1 MKRDTLFS
9 PLSAKATK
17 IMLLGAGELGKEVI
31 IEAARLGFF
40 TIAVDRYEGAPGQQ
54 VAHKAYSGN
63 LKDAG
68 FLRSIIEQEKP
79 DYIVPEIEA
88 INLDTLFDLE
98 KEGWNIIPN
107 AKATYTAMQ
116 RERIREMIVK
126 TGVPV
131 SEYYYASSFPELQQA
146 CNKAGY
152 PCWVKAIQDSSG
164 SGSSKVTSLQEI
176 EAAYEKAISQARG
189 SAERLIVEKNIAFDV
204 EITELVIRHYDEKG
218 KIKTSFCHPIGQYQ
232 TRGGDYHSSWQMAGI
247 SEKAEKKVY
256 EIAKKITDAL
266 GGVGV
271 FGCELFVKGDDVW
284 ANECS
289 ARPHDTGMVTFASHQ
304 IGFSEAAL
312 HVRAITGLPIP
323 TQKHLGFDVVPIL
336 TPAASHVIL
345 SPVDGFDP
353 GYTNLSAVLQEPGVT
368 LLLFGKNEAHRNRR
382 MGVVLATDPD
392 VARAREKAEI
402 AAHNIE
408 ISTRKNPQWHRQDS
422 REKHIF
428 KDAAKRASKAKKTMA

>member
-1 MKRDTLFS
+1 MKRDTLYS

-31 IEAARLGFF
+31 IEAMRLGFF

-54 VAHKAYSGN
+54 IANRSYTGN
-63 LKDAG
+63 LKEAG
-68 FLRSIIEQEKP
+68 FLRSIIEKEKP

-88 INLDTLFDLE
+88 INLDVLFELE
-98 KEGWNIIPN
+98 KEGFNIIPC

-116 RERIREMIVK
+116 RERVREMIVK

-131 SEYYYASSFPELQQA
+131 SRYYYVKTLKELGAA
-146 CNKAGY
+146 CKKAGF

-164 SGSSKVTSLQEI
+164 SGSTKVKSAKDI
-176 EAAYEKAISQARG
+176 KKAFENAHANARG
-189 SAERLIVEKNIAFDV
+189 SAEKLIVEKNIDFDLEV
-204 EITELVIRHYDEKG
+204 TELVVRHFVNG
-218 KIKTSFCHPIGQYQ
+218 KIKTSFCHPVGQYQ
-232 TRGGDYHSSWQMAGI
+232 TRGGDYHSSWQMAEI
-247 SEKAEKKVY
+247 SETAEKRVY

-271 FGCELFVKGDDVW
+271 YGCELFVKGDMVW

-312 HVRAITGLPIP
+312 HVKAITGLPIP
-323 TQKHLGFDVVPIL
+323 TVKRLGFDVVPVI

-345 SPVDGFDP
+345 APAGGFDP
-353 GYTNLSAVLQEPGVT
+353 GYKNLTSALNEDGVT
-368 LLLFGKNEAHRNRR
+368 VLFFGKNEAHVNRR
-382 MGVVLATDPD
+382 MGIVLATDKD
-392 VARAREKAEI
+392 TQKAKEKAEI
-402 AAHNIE
+402 AAHKIE
-408 ISTRKNPQWHRQDS
+408 MSTRQNSKWLPQES

-428 KDAAKRASKAKKTMA
+428 KK

>member
-1 MKRDTLFS
+1 MRLDKLFS

-17 IMLLGAGELGKEVI
+17 IMLLGSGELGKEVI
-31 IEAARLGFF
+31 IEAQRLGFF
-40 TIAVDRYEGAPGQQ
+40 TVAVDRYEGAPGQQ
-54 VAHKAYSGN
+54 VAHRFYAGD

-68 FLRSIIEQEKP
+68 FLRSVVEREKP

-88 INLDTLFDLE
+88 INLECLFDLE
-98 KEGWNIIPN
+98 KEGFNIIPN

-131 SEYYYASSFPELQQA
+131 SKYYYASSLKELKEV
-146 CNKAGY
+146 CKKAGF

-164 SGSSKVTSLQEI
+164 SGSSKVSSEKDI
-176 EAAYEKAISQARG
+176 EPAYEKARKEARG
-189 SAERLIVEKNIAFDV
+189 SADKLIVEENIDFDLEV
-204 EITELVIRHYDEKG
+204 TELVIRHYVNG
-218 KIKTSFCHPIGQYQ
+218 KIKTSFCLPIGQYQ
-232 TRGGDYHSSWQMAGI
+232 TRGGDYHSSWQPGEI

-256 EIAKKITDAL
+256 EIAKKITDEL

-271 FGCELFVKGDDVW
+271 FGCELFVKGDKVW
-284 ANECS
+284 ANEIS
-289 ARPHDTGMVTFASHQ
+289 PRPHDTGMVTFASQQ

-323 TQKHLGFDVVPIL
+323 TQKRLGYDVVPIL

-345 SPVDGFDP
+345 SPVEGFDP
-353 GYTNLSAVLQEPGVT
+353 GYKNLSEVLKEPGVS
-368 LLLFGKNEAHRNRR
+368 LLLFGKNEAHKNRR
-382 MGVVLATDPD
+382 MGVVLATDSD
-392 VARAREKAEI
+392 AQRACEKAEI
-402 AAHNIE
+402 AAHRIE
-408 ISTRKNPQWHRQDS
+408 ISTRQNAKWMLQDS

-428 KDAAKRASKAKKTMA
+428 KK

>member
-1 MKRDTLFS
+1 MKRNILYS

-31 IEAARLGFF
+31 IEAMRLGFF

-54 VAHKAYSGN
+54 VAHKAYTGN
-63 LKDAG
+63 LKDPA
-68 FLRSIIEQEKP
+68 FLRSVVEKEKP

-88 INLDTLFDLE
+88 IDLDVLFELE
-98 KEGWNIIPN
+98 KEGFNVIPN

-126 TGVPV
+126 VGVPV
-131 SEYYYASSFPELQQA
+131 SEYYYATSLKDLKSV
-146 CNKAGY
+146 CKKAGF

-164 SGSSKVTSLQEI
+164 SGSSRVASEKDI
-176 EAAYEKAISQARG
+176 EKAYEKAKAYARG
-189 SAERLIVEKNIAFDV
+189 SADKMIVEKNIDFDV
-204 EITELVIRHYDEKG
+204 EVTELVVRHFVGG
-218 KIKTSFCHPIGQYQ
+218 KIKTSFCHPVGQYQ
-232 TRGGDYHSSWQMAGI
+232 TREGDYHSSWQMVEI
-247 SEKAEKKVY
+247 SETAERKVY

-271 FGCELFVKGDDVW
+271 FGCELFVKGDMVW

-304 IGFSEAAL
+304 MGFSEAGL

-323 TQKHLGFDVVPIL
+323 TKKRLGFDVVPIL

-345 SPVDGFDP
+345 APSEGFDP
-353 GYTNLSAVLQEPGVT
+353 GYNKLWDAQEEAGVT
-368 LLLFGKNEAHRNRR
+368 VLLFGKNEAHANRR
-382 MGVVLATDPD
+382 MGVVLATDED
-392 VARAREKAEI
+392 VQKAKEKAEK
-402 AAHNIE
+402 AAHKIE
-408 ISTRKNPQWHRQDS
+408 FCTRQHPKWLPQES
-422 REKHIF
+422 KEKHIF
-428 KDAAKRASKAKKTMA
+428 